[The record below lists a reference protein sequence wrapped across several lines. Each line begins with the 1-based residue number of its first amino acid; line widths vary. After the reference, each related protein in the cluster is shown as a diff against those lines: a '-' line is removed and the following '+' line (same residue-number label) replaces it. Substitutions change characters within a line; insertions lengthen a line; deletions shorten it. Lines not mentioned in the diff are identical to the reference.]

1 MDFFK
6 NSMMILEIERLTK
19 SFGGLVA
26 LNAVSFHIEE
36 GEILGLIGPNG
47 SGKSTVFN
55 VVTGT
60 YRSDSGSIRFCGED
74 ITYIPTHDIAR
85 RGIART
91 FQLVKPFLHL
101 TALQNVMAGRLFG
114 HEPSA
119 GRTQAEDE
127 AREILSFID
136 LADKYLFQARA
147 LTVMERKRLE
157 LGRALATRPKLLLL
171 DEFMAGLTPFEV
183 QDAMKL
189 ITALRERG
197 VTIVVVEHIVRAVMN
212 LCSRVIVLNAGQK
225 IADGTPEAISKVPE
239 VITAYLG
246 KSYAGD

>member
-1 MDFFK
+1 
-6 NSMMILEIERLTK
+6 MILEIERLTK

-47 SGKSTVFN
+47 SGKSTIFN
-55 VVTGT
+55 MVTGT
-60 YRSDSGSIRFCGED
+60 YRTDAGKIRFCGED
-74 ITYIPTHDIAR
+74 ITSIPTHDIAR

-91 FQLVKPFLHL
+91 FQLVKPFLYL
-101 TALQNVMAGRLFG
+101 TVLQNVMVGRLYG
-114 HEPSA
+114 HDPSA
-119 GRTQAEDE
+119 SRNQAEDE
-127 AREILSFID
+127 AREILSYID
-136 LADKYLFQARA
+136 LVDKCLLQARA

-171 DEFMAGLTPFEV
+171 DEFMAGLTPIEV

-189 ITALRERG
+189 ITALRESG

-225 IADGTPEAISKVPE
+225 IADGTPKAISKDPE